1 MKARTKA
8 RKLAAKRQRSMRES
22 GLPDLAPIATRKIR
36 GRQRMKQIKAENDA
50 DTPVLIARCR
60 HAGKPV
66 TEATMR
72 EAKAQW
78 NGCHAGRAM
87 AEQVSGEMERSELW
101 DAIQNM
107 RKVQT
112 AFDLSIGAPNRH
124 AQCLRLLLPNE
135 AMEADAATPPKD
147 ARTDSEKYTQ
157 AVSAL
162 MSLET
167 WLGYVDKHAAS
178 VCKRCVIDDA
188 ICTDAAALVRALR
201 CVSDGIKGRKMV
213 YRGL

>member
-8 RKLAAKRQRSMRES
+8 RKLAAKRLRSLAET
-22 GLPDLAPIATRKIR
+22 GLPELAPIASLKIR
-36 GRQRMKQIKAENDA
+36 GRARMNQIKAENDA
-50 DTPVLIARCR
+50 DTPALIARCR

-78 NGCHAGRAM
+78 NGCHAGKAM
-87 AEQVSGEMERSELW
+87 AAQVSGEIERADLW
-101 DAIQNM
+101 DAIQHM
-107 RKVQT
+107 RKVQ
-112 AFDLSIGAPNRH
+112 AAYDWSIGAPNRH

-147 ARTDSEKYTQ
+147 ARTDGEKYTQ

-167 WLGYVDKHAAS
+167 WLGYVDKPAATI
-178 VCKRCVIDDA
+178 CKRCVIDDA
-188 ICTDAAALVRALR
+188 QCADAAALVRALR

-213 YRGL
+213 YRGT

>member
-8 RKLAAKRQRSMRES
+8 RKLADKRRRITDA
-22 GLPDLAPIATRKIR
+22 GLPELAPIASRKIR
-36 GRQRMKQIKAENDA
+36 GRARMKQIKAENDA
-50 DTPVLIARCR
+50 DTPVLAARCR
-60 HAGKPV
+60 QAGKPI

-78 NGCHAGRAM
+78 NGCNAGRAM
-87 AEQVSGEMERSELW
+87 AAQVSGEIERAELW
-101 DAIQNM
+101 DAIQHM
-107 RKVQT
+107 RKVQA
-112 AFDLSIGAPNRH
+112 AFDRAIGAPNRH

-147 ARTDSEKYTQ
+147 DRTDGEKYTQ

-162 MSLET
+162 MSLEG
-167 WLGYVDKHAAS
+167 WLGYVESDASS

-188 ICTDAAALVRALR
+188 TCMDAEAMVRALR
-201 CVSDGIKGRKMV
+201 CVSDGIKGRKMA
-213 YRGL
+213 YRGT